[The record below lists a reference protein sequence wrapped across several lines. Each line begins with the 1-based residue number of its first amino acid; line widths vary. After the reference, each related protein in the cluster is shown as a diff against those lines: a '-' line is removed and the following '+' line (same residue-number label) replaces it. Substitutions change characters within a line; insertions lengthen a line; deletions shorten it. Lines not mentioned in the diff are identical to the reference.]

1 MSLTL
6 IKGNVINLL
15 AHFSYEKEDFE
26 IMLNGKNYFLKLI
39 DTAGQEDYERVRR
52 LFYKDA
58 RAFILCYSID
68 NKASFDNITH
78 KWMKELKSLENWPTP
93 LILVGR

>member
-1 MSLTL
+1 MPL
-6 IKGNVINLL
+6 IF
-15 AHFSYEKEDFE
+15 FSYEKEDFD

-78 KWMKELKSLENWPTP
+78 KWIKELKSLENWPIP